1 MHYIIIGFYKDLLL
15 LLLWKLMTQ
24 KRTREKK
31 SYIHIY
37 VCVYI
42 HIYTH
47 THTQLITFQSIYQIF
62 EKKFYIV
69 TVW

>member
-31 SYIHIY
+31 LYIHIY
-37 VCVYI
+37 MCVYI

-47 THTQLITFQSIYQIF
+47 TTHNFFQSIYQIF